1 MGRALRQMGEDLW
14 LQGVAISTLAVAL
27 AIMGAYLAL
36 CLNLNQAAGRLL
48 TGPTL
53 LVVTD
58 PQVRPEQGRELASEL
73 ARLPGVASAG
83 YVDQQEAMIRF
94 RRQLGPQAD
103 LLDDLET
110 NPLPNAIEL
119 VLSPDLASPPELA
132 AHIKNMAGVS
142 EVVTGR
148 PWLQR
153 LERALRAGGELAV
166 ALGILLFLAVVLV
179 TSNTVRLAVHVRRRE
194 LELMALVGAGGR
206 VYARAFPAGGN
217 HAGAW
222 LPPAWQACLLWGLF
236 PLLAAPDALAMGF
249 APGTDTGLS
258 SPCCPRPWE
267 GWPWSPALWA
277 ASWGWGAAY
286 TRGRWCEPA
295 LTPCAAAVLA
305 AALLFIPCH

>member
-1 MGRALRQMGEDLW
+1 MGEDLW

-58 PQVRPEQGRELASEL
+58 PQVRPEEGRELAAEL
-73 ARLPGVASAG
+73 ARLPGVASAA

-103 LLDDLET
+103 LLDDLDT
-110 NPLPNAIEL
+110 NPLPNAVEL
-119 VLSPDLASPPELA
+119 VLTPDLAAPPELA

-142 EVVTGR
+142 DVVTGR

-194 LELMALVGAGGR
+194 LELMALVGAGGGYMR
-206 VYARAFPAGGN
+206 GPFLVEAVLQGLAA
-217 HAGAW
+217 AA
-222 LPPAWQACLLWGLF
+222 LASLLLWGLF
-236 PLLAAPDALAMGF
+236 SLLAAPDAL
-249 APGTDTGLS
+249 PWGL
-258 SPCCPRPWE
+258 RL
-267 GWPWSPALWA
+267 GQI
-277 ASWGWGAAY
+277 
-286 TRGRWCEPA
+286 
-295 LTPCAAAVLA
+295 LTFPPLLP
-305 AALLFIPCH
+305 AALGGLAVVSGLMGGFLGVGRSLHPREVL

>member
-142 EVVTGR
+142 DVVTGR

-194 LELMALVGAGGR
+194 LELMALVGAGGGYMR
-206 VYARAFPAGGN
+206 GPFLVEAVLQGLAAAGL
-217 HAGAW
+217 AS
-222 LPPAWQACLLWGLF
+222 LLLWGLF
-236 PLLAAPDALAMGF
+236 ALLAAPDAL
-249 APGTDTGLS
+249 PWGL
-258 SPCCPRPWE
+258 RL
-267 GWPWSPALWA
+267 GRILAFPALL
-277 ASWGWGAAY
+277 
-286 TRGRWCEPA
+286 P
-295 LTPCAAAVLA
+295 
-305 AALLFIPCH
+305 AALGGLAVVSGLMGGFLGVGRSLHPREVL

>member
-1 MGRALRQMGEDLW
+1 LNRRGVVGRALRQMGEDLW

-58 PQVRPEQGRELASEL
+58 PQVRPEEGRELAAEL
-73 ARLPGVASAG
+73 SRLPGVASAA

-110 NPLPNAIEL
+110 NPLPNAVEL
-119 VLSPDLASPPELA
+119 VLTPDLAAPPELA

-142 EVVTGR
+142 DVVTGR

-166 ALGILLFLAVVLV
+166 ALGVLLFLAVVLV

-194 LELMALVGAGGR
+194 LELMALVGAGGGYMR
-206 VYARAFPAGGN
+206 GPFLVEAVLQGLAA
-217 HAGAW
+217 AA
-222 LPPAWQACLLWGLF
+222 LASLMLWGLF
-236 PLLAAPDALAMGF
+236 SLLAAPDAL
-249 APGTDTGLS
+249 PWGL
-258 SPCCPRPWE
+258 RL
-267 GWPWSPALWA
+267 GQI
-277 ASWGWGAAY
+277 
-286 TRGRWCEPA
+286 
-295 LTPCAAAVLA
+295 LA
-305 AALLFIPCH
+305 FPPLLPAALGCLAVVSGLMGGFLGVGRSLHPREVL

>member
-1 MGRALRQMGEDLW
+1 MKRRGVVGRALRQMGEDLW

-58 PQVRPEQGRELASEL
+58 PQVRPEEGRELAAEL
-73 ARLPGVASAG
+73 ARLPGVASAA

-103 LLDDLET
+103 LLDDLDR
-110 NPLPNAIEL
+110 NPLPNAVEL
-119 VLSPDLASPPELA
+119 VLTPDIAAPPELA

-142 EVVTGR
+142 DVVTGR

-194 LELMALVGAGGR
+194 LELMALVGAGGGYMR
-206 VYARAFPAGGN
+206 GPFLVEAVLQGLAA
-217 HAGAW
+217 AA
-222 LPPAWQACLLWGLF
+222 LASLLLWGLF
-236 PLLAAPDALAMGF
+236 ALLAAPDAL
-249 APGTDTGLS
+249 PWGL
-258 SPCCPRPWE
+258 RL
-267 GWPWSPALWA
+267 GQI
-277 ASWGWGAAY
+277 
-286 TRGRWCEPA
+286 
-295 LTPCAAAVLA
+295 LA
-305 AALLFIPCH
+305 FPPLLPAALGGLAVVSGLMGGFLGVGRSLHPREVL

>member
-1 MGRALRQMGEDLW
+1 MGEDLW

-53 LVVTD
+53 LVVTG
-58 PQVRPEQGRELASEL
+58 PQVRPEEGRVLAAEL
-73 ARLPGVASAG
+73 ARLPGVASAA

-110 NPLPNAIEL
+110 NPLPNAVEL
-119 VLSPDLASPPELA
+119 VLTPDLAAPPELA
-132 AHIKNMAGVS
+132 AYIKNMAGVS
-142 EVVTGR
+142 DVVTGR

-194 LELMALVGAGGR
+194 LELMALVGAGGGYMR
-206 VYARAFPAGGN
+206 GPFLVEAVLQGLAA
-217 HAGAW
+217 AA
-222 LPPAWQACLLWGLF
+222 LASLLLWGLF
-236 PLLAAPDALAMGF
+236 VLLAAPDALPWGLRLGQILAFPPLLPGALGGLAVVSGLMGGF
-249 APGTDTGLS
+249 LGVGRSLH
-258 SPCCPRPWE
+258 PRE
-267 GWPWSPALWA
+267 
-277 ASWGWGAAY
+277 
-286 TRGRWCEPA
+286 
-295 LTPCAAAVLA
+295 VL
-305 AALLFIPCH
+305 